1 MKSWSLK
8 AKLTVMGLS
17 VALLSATSGAL
28 GFYFLNKVSSEY
40 SMVAHENLPSL
51 KELAELRST
60 IRELR
65 IHVRSIGLAGNTQED
80 VDLYVEKSKEQVA
93 LFEQHIEAYE
103 KIDKAAKNRDSY
115 KQFIAGWNE
124 FKEFGGEVI
133 ALSAHYKQNEAK
145 IVSLIRDVCSV
156 KAKKIYDPLLSETT
170 YQVQYADESARDAT
184 EAENQARFWVTVF
197 AAISI
202 ILAGL
207 VSFMASSSIAK
218 TVQEICDALAD
229 NSNEVHKAASH
240 LAETSSSVQTGASK
254 TSSMLEAST
263 ASMSQIEAIVKISN
277 ERALQ
282 AKVASEDSKSSAEDG
297 AGAIQQLMSSMSK
310 INDSSRKMQA
320 IINIIEDISFQTNL
334 LALNAAVE
342 AARAGEAGRGFAVVA
357 EAVRSLAQRSS
368 VSAKEISEL
377 ISQSASYIEDGVSK
391 AGQSQDVLN
400 RIHKD
405 IEKVS
410 SYNQDIASSSEEQRL
425 GIQQVSGALVSL
437 DSASQTNSRASE
449 EVSSIARELSEKTE
463 AVDSLISDLRG
474 LIEGRKAA

>member
-28 GFYFLNKVSSEY
+28 GFYFLNKVSAEY
-40 SMVAHENLPSL
+40 STVAQENLPSL
-51 KELAELRST
+51 KELAGLRAT

-80 VDLYVEKSKEQVA
+80 VDRYVEKSKEQVA
-93 LFEQHIEAYE
+93 LFEKYIQAYE
-103 KIDKAAKNRDSY
+103 SLDKAAKDRDSY

-124 FKEFGGEVI
+124 FKEFGSEVI
-133 ALSAHYKQNEAK
+133 ALSAHYKQNEDK
-145 IVSLIRDVCSV
+145 IVSLIREVCST
-156 KAKKIYDPLLSETT
+156 KAQKVYDPLLSETT
-170 YQVQYADESARDAT
+170 YQVQYADESAHDAT
-184 EAENQARFWVTVF
+184 EAENQARFWVTIF

-218 TVQEICDALAD
+218 TVKEICDALAD

-263 ASMSQIEAIVKISN
+263 ASMSEIEAIVKISN

-282 AKVASEDSKSSAEDG
+282 AKVASEDSKNSAEDG
-297 AGAIQQLMSSMSK
+297 AGAIEQLMSSMGK
-310 INDSSRKMQA
+310 ISDSSRKMQD

-391 AGQSQDVLN
+391 AGQSQDVLK

-463 AVDSLISDLRG
+463 AVDTLISNLRG